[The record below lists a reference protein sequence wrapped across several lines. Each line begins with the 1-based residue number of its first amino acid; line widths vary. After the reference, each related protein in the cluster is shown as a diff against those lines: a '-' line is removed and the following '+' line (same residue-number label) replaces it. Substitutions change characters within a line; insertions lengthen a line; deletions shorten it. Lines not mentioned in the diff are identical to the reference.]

1 MYKFSAKSSL
11 GCSRVVFM
19 KSFYFLHENMNTNK
33 SEKELDYLFSSES
46 EQRNIRIPR
55 KALKWLE

>member
-1 MYKFSAKSSL
+1 
-11 GCSRVVFM
+11 M

-33 SEKELDYLFSSES
+33 SEKELDYSFSSES